1 MIQAITFILLITF
14 GIGLPLTL
22 LIAPKHNII
31 GRLGLSYLLGIGIF
45 TLLMFATNLL
55 GLKLTFANN
64 ILIFLFAATS
74 LIFFGRMRLKGYW
87 KDFKKSFKSF
97 HPGLTEKVTIGAIGY
112 FIVSSFA
119 NTFYWP
125 VYIWDALT
133 LYDFRGHLFAQTGF
147 IQNTITSLNSGY
159 YFSYPLFTSLSHT
172 IVYLSG
178 GANSQFI
185 YSLFYL
191 SLGLSFYGLLREF
204 ISKKIGILFT
214 LMLLTVPQIFNQ
226 SVVSY
231 TNLPSMTFFS
241 LGAIYFYIW
250 DKKRTPGYLILSSL
264 LVGLSTWTR
273 SAEPF
278 WLGIFML
285 VVLLS
290 LLRKKILD
298 ILVFSIFF
306 FPIQQMWKV
315 CLSNVTSQ
323 TSTLGQIS
331 SYFSVLS
338 NAFDFQ
344 RWTIVISF
352 LYRNVVK
359 NWGPVFIL
367 FIAVFVYSLI
377 AKKIKNEFM
386 IYLITFTLFAMLF
399 VGTFI
404 FSFTFP
410 TWSEIPD
417 SASRTAMIFYPLF
430 VYCASLFF
438 A

>member
-191 SLGLSFYGLLREF
+191 SLGLSLR
-204 ISKKIGILFT
+204 
-214 LMLLTVPQIFNQ
+214 
-226 SVVSY
+226 
-231 TNLPSMTFFS
+231 
-241 LGAIYFYIW
+241 
-250 DKKRTPGYLILSSL
+250 
-264 LVGLSTWTR
+264 
-273 SAEPF
+273 
-278 WLGIFML
+278 
-285 VVLLS
+285 
-290 LLRKKILD
+290 
-298 ILVFSIFF
+298 
-306 FPIQQMWKV
+306 
-315 CLSNVTSQ
+315 
-323 TSTLGQIS
+323 
-331 SYFSVLS
+331 
-338 NAFDFQ
+338 
-344 RWTIVISF
+344 
-352 LYRNVVK
+352 
-359 NWGPVFIL
+359 
-367 FIAVFVYSLI
+367 
-377 AKKIKNEFM
+377 
-386 IYLITFTLFAMLF
+386 
-399 VGTFI
+399 
-404 FSFTFP
+404 
-410 TWSEIPD
+410 
-417 SASRTAMIFYPLF
+417 
-430 VYCASLFF
+430 
-438 A
+438 